1 MNMIQF
7 LNTVLIGITSGAIY
21 SLMAIALVLVWR
33 STRVVNFAQA
43 GQALVSTYIGYAVIQ
58 NFHSFWLALLVA
70 MVVGAAISALV
81 DVILMRTLF
90 KRAAQGPIAGVAPII
105 ATLGLL
111 GLIRAILGLIVGGKE
126 ANIRPP
132 VSNVGFTIS
141 GHTLA
146 FSPLKLLIVTSV
158 LVLMLVL
165 SLVFQRTNVG
175 LALRASAY
183 APEIA
188 RLAGVRVDGIRTLG
202 WALAGAAGA
211 AAGMLQTPDGNGAL
225 SPDSLD
231 FSLLLV
237 FGFIAA
243 VIGGLESLVGAVVG
257 GLVLGLVLA
266 FVLTY
271 ISGSLVFITAFVVL
285 IIVLLV
291 KPSGLIGSKRG
302 RLA

>member
-1 MNMIQF
+1 
-7 LNTVLIGITSGAIY
+7 
-21 SLMAIALVLVWR
+21 MAIALVLVWR
-33 STRVVNFAQA
+33 SARVVNFAQA
-43 GQALVSTYIGYAVIQ
+43 GQALLSTYIGYEFIQ
-58 NFHSFWLALLVA
+58 KFHSFWLALFLSMIA
-70 MVVGAAISALV
+70 GAAVAALI
-81 DVILMRTLF
+81 DVTFMRTLF
-90 KRAAQGPIAGVAPII
+90 RRARHGPIAGVAPII

-111 GLIRAILGLIVGGKE
+111 GLIRASLGLVVGGKDVR
-126 ANIRPP
+126 IRPP
-132 VSNVGFTIS
+132 VSNVGYTIS

-146 FSPLKLLIVTSV
+146 FSPLKLLIVGSV
-158 LVLMLVL
+158 LILMLVL
-165 SLVFQRTNVG
+165 SLIFQRTNVG

-183 APEIA
+183 SPEIA

-225 SPDSLD
+225 SPDSLE

-257 GLVLGLVLA
+257 GLILGLVLA

-271 ISGSLVFITAFVVL
+271 ISGSLVFITAFGVL
-285 IIVLLV
+285 IVVLLV
-291 KPSGLIGSKRG
+291 KPSGLIGSRRG
-302 RLA
+302 RRA

>member
-1 MNMIQF
+1 MYKF
-7 LNTVLIGITSGAIY
+7 LNTILIGITSGAIY

-43 GQALVSTYIGYAVIQ
+43 GQALLSTYIGYEIIQ
-58 NFHSFWLALLVA
+58 IYHSFWLALLIA
-70 MVVGAAISALV
+70 MLAGAAVAALIDAV
-81 DVILMRTLF
+81 FMRTLF
-90 KRAAQGPIAGVAPII
+90 SRAAQGPIAGVAPII

-111 GLIRAILGLIVGGKE
+111 GLIRSLLGLVVGGKD

-132 VSNVGFTIS
+132 VSNIGFTIS

-146 FSPLKLLIVTSV
+146 FSPLKLLIVASV
-158 LVLMLVL
+158 LFLMLVL
-165 SLVFQRTNVG
+165 SLIFQHTNVG

-188 RLAGVRVDGIRTLG
+188 RLSGIRVDGIRTLG

-225 SPDSLD
+225 SPDSLE

-257 GLVLGLVLA
+257 GLLLGLVLA

-271 ISGSLVFITAFVVL
+271 ISGSLVFITAFVLL
-285 IIVLLV
+285 IIVLLL
-291 KPSGLIGSKRG
+291 KPSGLIGTRG
-302 RLA
+302 GRRA

>member
-1 MNMIQF
+1 MFQL

-43 GQALVSTYIGYAVIQ
+43 GQALLSTYIGFEIIQ
-58 NFHSFWLALLVA
+58 RFDSYWIALIVA
-70 MVVGAAISALV
+70 MIAGAVVGALV
-81 DVILMRTLF
+81 DVLFMRFLF
-90 KRAAQGPIAGVAPII
+90 SRNIKGPIAGVAPII

-111 GLIRAILGLIVGGKE
+111 GLIRGLIALIFGIE
-126 ANIRPP
+126 DANIRPP
-132 VSNVGFTIS
+132 VSNVGFTVS
-141 GHTLA
+141 GNTLA
-146 FSPLKLLIVTSV
+146 FSPLKLLIVGTV
-158 LVLMLVL
+158 IFLMLAL
-165 SLVFQRTNVG
+165 SLFFQRTNIG
-175 LALRASAY
+175 LALRASAF

-188 RLAGVRVDGIRTLG
+188 RLAGVRVDAIRTLG

-211 AAGMLQTPDGNGAL
+211 AAGMLQTPDGYSGL

-243 VIGGLESLVGAVVG
+243 VIGGLESLIGAVVG
-257 GLVLGLVLA
+257 GLLLGLVLA

-271 ISGSLVFITAFVVL
+271 ISGSLVFIAAFVVL
-285 IIVLLV
+285 ILVLLLR
-291 KPSGLIGSKRG
+291 PSGLIGAKRG
-302 RLA
+302 RRA

>member
-1 MNMIQF
+1 MFQL
-7 LNTVLIGITSGAIY
+7 LNTILIGITSGAIY

-43 GQALVSTYIGYAVIQ
+43 GQALLSTYIGFEFIQ
-58 NFHSFWLALLVA
+58 RFHSYWVALVLAMIA
-70 MVVGAAISALV
+70 GAAISALV
-81 DVILMRTLF
+81 DVLFMRFLF
-90 KRAAQGPIAGVAPII
+90 SRNTQGPIAGVAPII

-111 GLIRAILGLIVGGKE
+111 GLIRGGIGIFLGGTD
-126 ANIRPP
+126 ASIRPP
-132 VSNVGFTIS
+132 ISNMGFTIS

-146 FSPLKLLIVTSV
+146 FSPLKFLIVGAV
-158 LVLMLVL
+158 AFLVLVL
-165 SLVFQRTNVG
+165 SLIFQRTNIG

-188 RLAGVRVDGIRTLG
+188 RLAGVRVDAVRTLG

-211 AAGMLQTPDGNGAL
+211 AAGMLQTPNGTGAL

-243 VIGGLESLVGAVVG
+243 VIGGLESLIGAVVG
-257 GLVLGLVLA
+257 GLLLGLVLA

-271 ISGSLVFITAFVVL
+271 ISGSLVFIAAFAVL
-285 IIVLLV
+285 ILVLLLR
-291 KPSGLIGSKRG
+291 PSGLIGTKRG
-302 RLA
+302 RRA

>member
-1 MNMIQF
+1 MFQL
-7 LNTVLIGITSGAIY
+7 LNTVLIGITSGSIY

-43 GQALVSTYIGYAVIQ
+43 GQALLSTYFGFEFIQ
-58 NFHSFWLALLVA
+58 RFHSFWIALPLAMIL
-70 MVVGAAISALV
+70 GAAVAALV
-81 DVILMRTLF
+81 DVLFMRLLF
-90 KRAAQGPIAGVAPII
+90 SRNTQGPIAGVAPII

-111 GLIRAILGLIVGGKE
+111 GLIRGGIGMVLGGMD
-126 ANIRPP
+126 ASIRPP

-146 FSPLKLLIVTSV
+146 FSPLKLLIVSAALALVIV
-158 LVLMLVL
+158 LTLI
-165 SLVFQRTNVG
+165 FQHTNIG
-175 LALRASAY
+175 LALRASAF

-211 AAGMLQTPDGNGAL
+211 AAGMLQTPNGTGAL
-225 SPDSLD
+225 SSDSLE

-257 GLVLGLVLA
+257 GLLLGLALA

-271 ISGSLVFITAFVVL
+271 VSGSLVFITAFVIL
-285 IIVLLV
+285 ILVLLI
-291 KPSGLIGSKRG
+291 KPSGLIGSQRG
-302 RLA
+302 RRA

>member
-1 MNMIQF
+1 MYKL

-43 GQALVSTYIGYAVIQ
+43 GQALLSTYIGYECIQ
-58 NFHSFWLALLVA
+58 SFQSFWLALVLSMVA
-70 MVVGAAISALV
+70 GAAISALV
-81 DVILMRTLF
+81 DAVFMRVLF
-90 KRAAQGPIAGVAPII
+90 KRAGHGPIAGVAPII

-111 GLIRAILGLIVGGKE
+111 GLIRSLLGLIVGGSNVQIK
-126 ANIRPP
+126 PP
-132 VSNVGFTIS
+132 VSNIGYTIS

-146 FSPLKLLIVTSV
+146 FSPMKLLILISV
-158 LVLMLVL
+158 LILMAVL
-165 SLVFQRTNVG
+165 SFVFQRTHLG
-175 LALRASAY
+175 LALRASAF

-211 AAGMLQTPDGNGAL
+211 AAGMLQTPDGNGSL
-225 SPDSLD
+225 SPDSLE

-243 VIGGLESLVGAVVG
+243 VVGGLESLVGAVVG

-271 ISGSLVFITAFVVL
+271 VSGSLVFITAFVLL
-285 IIVLLV
+285 IVILLV
-291 KPSGLIGSKRG
+291 KPRGLIGSRRG
-302 RLA
+302 RRA

>member
-1 MNMIQF
+1 M
-7 LNTVLIGITSGAIY
+7 
-21 SLMAIALVLVWR
+21 
-33 STRVVNFAQA
+33 NFAQA

-58 NFHSFWLALLVA
+58 SFHSFWLALLIA
-70 MVVGAAISALV
+70 MLAGAAVSALV
-81 DVILMRTLF
+81 DALFMRTLF

-111 GLIRAILGLIVGGKE
+111 GLIRGLLGLIVGTKDM
-126 ANIRPP
+126 NIRPP
-132 VSNVGFTIS
+132 VSNIGYTIS

-146 FSPLKLLIVTSV
+146 FSPLKLVIVGSV
-158 LVLMLVL
+158 LFLMLAL
-165 SLVFQRTNVG
+165 SLVFQHTNVG

-183 APEIA
+183 SPEIA

-225 SPDSLD
+225 SPDSLE

-257 GLVLGLVLA
+257 GLLLGLVLA

-285 IIVLLV
+285 IVVLLV
-291 KPSGLIGSKRG
+291 RPNGLIGTKRV
-302 RLA
+302 RRA

>member
-1 MNMIQF
+1 MYQF
-7 LNTVLIGITSGAIY
+7 LNTILIGITSGAIY

-33 STRVVNFAQA
+33 SARVVNFAQA
-43 GQALVSTYIGYAVIQ
+43 GQALLSTYIGYEFIQ
-58 NFHSFWLALLVA
+58 KFHSFWFALLLA
-70 MVVGAAISALV
+70 MIAGAAVSALI
-81 DVILMRTLF
+81 DSTLMRTLF
-90 KRAAQGPIAGVAPII
+90 RRAGHGPIAGVAPII

-111 GLIRAILGLIVGGKE
+111 GLIRASLGLVVGGKDVR
-126 ANIRPP
+126 ISPP
-132 VSNVGFTIS
+132 VSNLGYTVS

-146 FSPLKLLIVTSV
+146 FSPLKLLIVGSV
-158 LVLMLVL
+158 LILMLVL

-183 APEIA
+183 SPEIA
-188 RLAGVRVDGIRTLG
+188 RLAGVRVDGMRTLG

-225 SPDSLD
+225 SPDSLE

-257 GLVLGLVLA
+257 GLLLGLVLA

-271 ISGSLVFITAFVVL
+271 ISGSLVFITAFGVL

-291 KPSGLIGSKRG
+291 KPGGLIGSRRG
-302 RLA
+302 RRA

>member
-1 MNMIQF
+1 MFQL
-7 LNTVLIGITSGAIY
+7 LNTILIGITSGAIY

-43 GQALVSTYIGYAVIQ
+43 GQALLSTYIGFEVIQ
-58 NFHSFWLALLVA
+58 RFDSYWIALIVA
-70 MVVGAAISALV
+70 IVAGAAVGALI
-81 DVILMRTLF
+81 DVLFMRFLF
-90 KRAAQGPIAGVAPII
+90 SRNTQGPIAGVAPII

-111 GLIRAILGLIVGGKE
+111 GLIRGGIGIFLGNTE
-126 ANIRPP
+126 ASIRPP

-146 FSPLKLLIVTSV
+146 FSPLKLLIVGAV
-158 LVLMLVL
+158 IFLMLAL
-165 SLVFQRTNVG
+165 SLIFQRTNIG

-211 AAGMLQTPDGNGAL
+211 AAGMLQTPNGDGGL

-243 VIGGLESLVGAVVG
+243 VIGGLESLIGAVVG
-257 GLVLGLVLA
+257 GLLLGLVLA

-271 ISGSLVFITAFVVL
+271 VSGSLVFITAFMVL
-285 IIVLLV
+285 ILVLLLR
-291 KPSGLIGSKRG
+291 PSGLIGAKRG
-302 RLA
+302 RRA

>member
-1 MNMIQF
+1 MYQF
-7 LNTVLIGITSGAIY
+7 INTILIGITSGAIY

-33 STRVVNFAQA
+33 SARVVNFAQA
-43 GQALVSTYIGYAVIQ
+43 GQALLSTYIGYEFIQ
-58 NFHSFWLALLVA
+58 KFHSFWLALLLA
-70 MVVGAAISALV
+70 MIAGAAVSAFI
-81 DVILMRTLF
+81 DATFMRTLF
-90 KRAAQGPIAGVAPII
+90 RRAGHGPIAGVAPII

-111 GLIRAILGLIVGGKE
+111 GLIRAGLGLVVGGKDVRI
-126 ANIRPP
+126 APP
-132 VSNVGFTIS
+132 VSNVGYTVS
-141 GHTLA
+141 GHTFA
-146 FSPLKLLIVTSV
+146 FSPLKLLIVGSV

-183 APEIA
+183 SPEIA
-188 RLAGVRVDGIRTLG
+188 RLAGVRVDGMRTLG

-211 AAGMLQTPDGNGAL
+211 AAGMLQTPDGTGAL
-225 SPDSLD
+225 SPDSLE

-243 VIGGLESLVGAVVG
+243 VIGGLESLVGAVIG
-257 GLVLGLVLA
+257 GLLLGLVLA

-271 ISGSLVFITAFVVL
+271 ISGSLVFITAFGLL

-291 KPSGLIGSKRG
+291 KPDGLIGSRRG
-302 RLA
+302 RRA

>member
-1 MNMIQF
+1 MYQF
-7 LNTVLIGITSGAIY
+7 INTILIGITSGAIY

-33 STRVVNFAQA
+33 SARVVNFAQA
-43 GQALVSTYIGYAVIQ
+43 GQALLSTYIGYEFIQ
-58 NFHSFWLALLVA
+58 KFHSFWLALFLA
-70 MVVGAAISALV
+70 MIAGAAVSALV
-81 DVILMRTLF
+81 DASLMRTLF
-90 KRAAQGPIAGVAPII
+90 KRVGHGPIAGVAPII

-111 GLIRAILGLIVGGKE
+111 GLIRASLGLVVGGKDVR
-126 ANIRPP
+126 ISPP
-132 VSNVGFTIS
+132 VSNIGYTIS

-146 FSPLKLLIVTSV
+146 FSPLKLLIVVSV
-158 LVLMLVL
+158 LILMLVL
-165 SLVFQRTNVG
+165 SLVFQRTHVG

-183 APEIA
+183 SPEIA

-211 AAGMLQTPDGNGAL
+211 AAGMLQTPNGNGAL
-225 SPDSLD
+225 SPDSLE

-257 GLVLGLVLA
+257 GLLLGMVLA

-271 ISGSLVFITAFVVL
+271 ISGSLVFITAFGVL
-285 IIVLLV
+285 IIVLLL
-291 KPSGLIGSKRG
+291 KPGGLIGSRRG
-302 RLA
+302 RRA

>member
-1 MNMIQF
+1 MYQF
-7 LNTVLIGITSGAIY
+7 INTILIGITSGAIY

-43 GQALVSTYIGYAVIQ
+43 GQALISTYIGYEIIQ
-58 NFHSFWLALLVA
+58 RIHSFWWALIVA
-70 MVVGAAISALV
+70 MIAGAAISALV
-81 DVILMRTLF
+81 EALLMRTLF
-90 KRAAQGPIAGVAPII
+90 KRAADGPIAGVAPII

-111 GLIRAILGLIVGGKE
+111 GLIHGALGLIFGTKN
-126 ANIRPP
+126 ASIRPP
-132 VSNVGFTIS
+132 VSNIGYTIS

-146 FSPLKLLIVTSV
+146 FSPLKLLIVSSV
-158 LVLMLVL
+158 LFLMLVL
-165 SLVFQRTNVG
+165 SLIFQRTNVG

-225 SPDSLD
+225 APDSLD

-243 VIGGLESLVGAVVG
+243 VIGGLESLIGSVVG

-271 ISGSLVFITAFVVL
+271 ISGSLVFITAFALL
-285 IIVLLV
+285 ILILLV
-291 KPSGLIGSKRG
+291 RPSGLIGTKRG
-302 RLA
+302 RRA

>member
-1 MNMIQF
+1 
-7 LNTVLIGITSGAIY
+7 
-21 SLMAIALVLVWR
+21 MAIALVLVWR

-43 GQALVSTYIGYAVIQ
+43 GQALLSTYIGFEFIQ
-58 NFHSFWLALLVA
+58 RFHSFWIALVLS
-70 MVVGAAISALV
+70 MIFGALISALV
-81 DVILMRTLF
+81 DLVFMRLLF
-90 KRAAQGPIAGVAPII
+90 SRNTQGPIAGVAPII

-111 GLIRAILGLIVGGKE
+111 GLIRAGIGMVLGSTD

-146 FSPLKLLIVTSV
+146 FSPLKLLIVSATLV
-158 LVLMLVL
+158 LVLVL
-165 SLVFQRTNVG
+165 SLIFQRTNIG

-211 AAGMLQTPDGNGAL
+211 AAGMLQTPNGTGAL
-225 SPDSLD
+225 SSDSLE

-243 VIGGLESLVGAVVG
+243 VIGGLESLVGAVIG
-257 GLVLGLVLA
+257 GLLLGLVLA

-285 IIVLLV
+285 ILVLLIR
-291 KPSGLIGSKRG
+291 PSGLIGTKRG
-302 RLA
+302 RRA

>member
-1 MNMIQF
+1 MYQF
-7 LNTVLIGITSGAIY
+7 INTVLIGITSGAIY
-21 SLMAIALVLVWR
+21 SLMATALVLVWR
-33 STRVVNFAQA
+33 SARVVNFAQA
-43 GQALVSTYIGYAVIQ
+43 GQALLSTYIGYEFIQ
-58 NFHSFWLALLVA
+58 KFHSFWLALLLA
-70 MVVGAAISALV
+70 MVVGAVVSALI
-81 DVILMRTLF
+81 DATFMRTLF
-90 KRAAQGPIAGVAPII
+90 RRAGHGPIAGVAPII

-111 GLIRAILGLIVGGKE
+111 GVIRSALGIVVGGK
-126 ANIRPP
+126 NVRINPP

-141 GHTLA
+141 GHTIAL
-146 FSPLKLLIVTSV
+146 SPLKLLIVGSV
-158 LVLMLVL
+158 LTLMLIL
-165 SLVFQRTNVG
+165 TLLFQRTHVG

-183 APEIA
+183 SPEIA
-188 RLAGVRVDGIRTLG
+188 RLAGVRVDGMRTLG

-211 AAGMLQTPDGNGAL
+211 AAGMLQTPDGTGAL
-225 SPDSLD
+225 SPDSLE

-271 ISGSLVFITAFVVL
+271 ISGSLVFITAFGLL

-291 KPSGLIGSKRG
+291 KPGGLIGSR
-302 RLA
+302 RARRA

>member
-1 MNMIQF
+1 MYQF
-7 LNTVLIGITSGAIY
+7 INTILIGVTSGAIY

-33 STRVVNFAQA
+33 SARVVNFAQA
-43 GQALVSTYIGYAVIQ
+43 GQALLSTYIGYEFIQ
-58 NFHSFWLALLVA
+58 KFHSFWLALFLA
-70 MVVGAAISALV
+70 MIAGAAVSALV
-81 DVILMRTLF
+81 DASLMRTLF
-90 KRAAQGPIAGVAPII
+90 KRVGHGPIAGVAPII

-111 GLIRAILGLIVGGKE
+111 GLIRASLGLVVGGKDVR
-126 ANIRPP
+126 ISPP
-132 VSNVGFTIS
+132 VSNIGYTIS

-146 FSPLKLLIVTSV
+146 FSPLKLLIVVSV
-158 LVLMLVL
+158 LILMLVL
-165 SLVFQRTNVG
+165 SLVFQRTHVG

-183 APEIA
+183 SPEIA

-211 AAGMLQTPDGNGAL
+211 AAGMLQTPNGNGAL
-225 SPDSLD
+225 SPDSLE

-257 GLVLGLVLA
+257 GLLLGMVLA

-271 ISGSLVFITAFVVL
+271 ISGSLVFITAFGVL
-285 IIVLLV
+285 IIVLLL
-291 KPSGLIGSKRG
+291 KPGGLIGSRRG
-302 RLA
+302 RRA

>member
-1 MNMIQF
+1 MYQF
-7 LNTVLIGITSGAIY
+7 LNTILIGVTSGAIY

-43 GQALVSTYIGYAVIQ
+43 GMALLSTYIGYEVIQ
-58 NFHSFWLALLVA
+58 RFHSFWLALLIA
-70 MVVGAAISALV
+70 MVAGAAIASLV
-81 DVILMRTLF
+81 DALFMRTLF
-90 KRAAQGPIAGVAPII
+90 RRAAHGPIAGVAPII

-111 GLIRAILGLIVGGKE
+111 GIIQGGLGLVVGGKD

-132 VSNVGFTIS
+132 VSNIGYTIS

-146 FSPLKLLIVTSV
+146 FSPLKLLIVGSV
-158 LVLMLVL
+158 LFLMLVL
-165 SLVFQRTNVG
+165 TVIFQRTNIG

-225 SPDSLD
+225 SPNSLE

-243 VIGGLESLVGAVVG
+243 VIGGLESLIGAVVG

-271 ISGSLVFITAFVVL
+271 ISGSLVFITAFLVL
-285 IIVLLV
+285 IIVLLLR
-291 KPSGLIGSKRG
+291 PSGLIGTKRG
-302 RLA
+302 RRA

>member
-1 MNMIQF
+1 MYQF
-7 LNTVLIGITSGAIY
+7 INTILIGVTSGAIY

-33 STRVVNFAQA
+33 RARVVNFAQA
-43 GQALVSTYIGYAVIQ
+43 GQALLSTYIGYEFIQ
-58 NFHSFWLALLVA
+58 KFHSFWLALFLA
-70 MVVGAAISALV
+70 MIAGTAVSALV
-81 DVILMRTLF
+81 DASLMRTLF
-90 KRAAQGPIAGVAPII
+90 RRAGHGPIAGVAPII

-111 GLIRAILGLIVGGKE
+111 GLIRASLGLVVGGKDVR
-126 ANIRPP
+126 ISPP
-132 VSNVGFTIS
+132 VSNIGYTIS

-146 FSPLKLLIVTSV
+146 FSPLKLLIVVSV

-165 SLVFQRTNVG
+165 SLVFRRTHVG

-183 APEIA
+183 SPEIA
-188 RLAGVRVDGIRTLG
+188 RLAGVRVDGMRTLG

-225 SPDSLD
+225 SPDSLE

-243 VIGGLESLVGAVVG
+243 VIGGLDSLVGAVIG
-257 GLVLGLVLA
+257 GLLLGMVLA

-271 ISGSLVFITAFVVL
+271 ISGSLVFITAFGVL

-291 KPSGLIGSKRG
+291 KPGGLIGSRRG
-302 RLA
+302 RRA

>member
-1 MNMIQF
+1 MYQF
-7 LNTVLIGITSGAIY
+7 INTILIGITSGAIY

-33 STRVVNFAQA
+33 SARVVNFAQA
-43 GQALVSTYIGYAVIQ
+43 GQALLSTYIGYEFIQ
-58 NFHSFWLALLVA
+58 KFHSFWLALFLA
-70 MVVGAAISALV
+70 MIAGAAVSALI
-81 DVILMRTLF
+81 DATLMRTLF
-90 KRAAQGPIAGVAPII
+90 RRAGHGPIAGVAPII

-111 GLIRAILGLIVGGKE
+111 GLIRASLGLVVGGKDVR
-126 ANIRPP
+126 ISPP
-132 VSNVGFTIS
+132 VSNVGYTIS

-146 FSPLKLLIVTSV
+146 FSPLKLLIVVSV
-158 LVLMLVL
+158 LILMLVL
-165 SLVFQRTNVG
+165 SLVFQRTHVG

-183 APEIA
+183 SPEIA
-188 RLAGVRVDGIRTLG
+188 RLAGVRVDGMRTLG

-225 SPDSLD
+225 SPDSLE

-243 VIGGLESLVGAVVG
+243 VIGGLESLVGAVIG
-257 GLVLGLVLA
+257 GLLLGLVLA

-271 ISGSLVFITAFVVL
+271 ISGSLVFITAFGVL

-291 KPSGLIGSKRG
+291 KPGGLIGSRRG
-302 RLA
+302 RRA